1 MMKTMMMMMMALD
14 MMHLMTA
21 PGRGLMKE
29 RRMPSTRGGG
39 VQINHA
45 KEGEDKDKDNTTYK
59 DKYTYTVRR
68 IFYERENGANSIVYE
83 STKPMFCSQN
93 YDHIGS
99 KLHPVNL
106 LIG

>member
-1 MMKTMMMMMMALD
+1 MMKTMMMMIALD

-45 KEGEDKDKDNTTYK
+45 KEDKDNTTYK
-59 DKYTYTVRR
+59 DKYTYT
-68 IFYERENGANSIVYE
+68 IE
-83 STKPMFCSQN
+83 
-93 YDHIGS
+93 
-99 KLHPVNL
+99 
-106 LIG
+106 

>member
-21 PGRGLMKE
+21 PGPGLMKE

-45 KEGEDKDKDNTTYK
+45 KEGKGKDKKNTTYK
-59 DKYTYTVRR
+59 DKCTYTMQR
-68 IFYERENGANSIVYE
+68 IFDEREMVRIALFMSHLNQCFVPKI
-83 STKPMFCSQN
+83 TTT
-93 YDHIGS
+93 
-99 KLHPVNL
+99 
-106 LIG
+106 

>member
-1 MMKTMMMMMMALD
+1 MMKTMMMMMALD

-45 KEGEDKDKDNTTYK
+45 KEGKGKDKKNTTYK
-59 DKYTYTVRR
+59 DKCTYTMQR
-68 IFYERENGANSIVYE
+68 IFDERENGANSFVYE
-83 STKPMFCSQN
+83 SPKPMFCSQN

-106 LIG
+106 LKG

>member
-1 MMKTMMMMMMALD
+1 MMKTMMMMMALD

-45 KEGEDKDKDNTTYK
+45 KEGKDKDNTTYK
-59 DKYTYTVRR
+59 DK
-68 IFYERENGANSIVYE
+68 I
-83 STKPMFCSQN
+83 
-93 YDHIGS
+93 HIY
-99 KLHPVNL
+99 NATRF
-106 LIG
+106 